1 MTNRSSRGV
10 LPVGKIPPAML
21 AGFLGQLPA
30 TAADIIVGA
39 APGEDAAV
47 IAVGDR
53 HLVLAMDPVTLSTR
67 PGRFAVDVN
76 ANDIAVMGATPRW
89 LLASVVLPVGSSET
103 GLRSV
108 LDDLQESCARL
119 DVFLIGGH
127 TEISPS
133 ATRPIVT
140 ACMVGEVA
148 PDQLVR
154 SEARAGD
161 ALILAG
167 AVAVEG
173 TAILAREYGIVL
185 RERGV
190 RDSVI
195 GAAARLLDD
204 PGISVLP
211 VVRALQESV
220 RPRAMHDPT
229 EGGIMTA
236 VGEMAAA
243 SRMGVRVNADA
254 VPVLPACRDI
264 CHALQLDPLA
274 LLASGSLLVAV
285 AADASSAAL
294 KAVQRSGIPTAIIGR
309 FTPAE
314 DGLVL
319 VRDGREQALPAIPRD
334 ELARW
339 EESQSVPSDPV

>member
-39 APGEDAAV
+39 APGKDAAV
-47 IAVGDR
+47 IAVGD
-53 HLVLAMDPVTLSTR
+53 HYLVLAMDPVTLSAR

-76 ANDIAVMGATPRW
+76 ANDVAVMGAAPRW
-89 LLASVVLPVGSSET
+89 LLASVVLPAGSSET
-103 GLRSV
+103 MLRSV

-127 TEISPS
+127 TEISSS

-140 ACMVGEVA
+140 TCMVGEVA
-148 PDQLVR
+148 PDRLVR

-173 TAILAREYGIVL
+173 TGILAREYGAVL
-185 RERGV
+185 RDHGV
-190 RDSVI
+190 PDAVI
-195 GAAARLLDD
+195 AEAARLLDD
-204 PGISVLP
+204 PGVSVLP
-211 VVRALQESV
+211 VVRALQSVV
-220 RPRAMHDPT
+220 RPHAMHDPT

-236 VGEMAAA
+236 VGEMAVA
-243 SRMGVRVNADA
+243 SAVGVYVETDA
-254 VPVLPACRDI
+254 VPVLPACRHI
-264 CHALQLDPLA
+264 CLALHLEPLA
-274 LLASGSLLVAV
+274 LLASGSLLAAV
-285 AADASSAAL
+285 GEEEVPDALAAL
-294 KAVQRSGIPTAIIGR
+294 QGAGILAAIIGR

-314 DGLVL
+314 EGLIL
-319 VRDGREQALPAIPRD
+319 VRDGREHALPAVPRD

-339 EESQSVPSDPV
+339 EESQGNP